1 MTIGNAIF
9 FGLSL
14 LVIKLARF
22 TPLQTSIAG
31 ANTKEAQNAGILY
44 RFVRIVILILT
55 VWIAFMHS
63 NDNQK
68 TFPFADI
75 TIDITVVNV
84 GILCICVLLVQTES
98 YIPMLST
105 RTAMLSSIT
114 CICTTLT
121 VFIFVL
127 YVHLGNDL
135 GLFRN
140 IASFPV
146 SFSVYH
152 IILYSSTCVS
162 VLLFYFSIFDDIQE
176 GHDSFKECFLAS
188 YDNVFICQNLVRK
201 ILSKSTRSE
210 KSKSILSRVFVCTTM
225 YQESATEM
233 RRLLR
238 SLKNI
243 SASKVTKKRNI
254 YFESHIFLDNGASGK
269 EVKNFGIQLLT
280 LIEEIFKMEE
290 QYGIM
295 IYTPYGIKFSWNVPG
310 EMPLFLHLK
319 DSSLVKAKKRWSQ
332 VMYMRYILQYRGK
345 IQRLFHKTT
354 SHVNSVYNEPIDLFD
369 VRVDVKPN
377 SLQSENETNNASDAN
392 IPIVTFDTSSKTSSF
407 SDLTTVTQLEENGSK
422 SKETHKSPS
431 DTNEYDVS
439 EQKQEVTLRVP
450 RLHLTTKNRRSSF
463 DHSFISLQNLP
474 ITQYSFDPELQKEEL
489 PYDFSRP
496 KFRSSS
502 FNDIEFEYH
511 KYKRNELQ
519 QRKTEIQENENYQDF
534 ILATDADMAFD
545 DQSVLNLLNT
555 IEKDQTIGGVCGRT
569 LPIGIHRHP
578 IVWLQI
584 FDYAKG
590 KQIWH
595 ICLFFSFKYLP
606 L

>member
-14 LVIKLARF
+14 IIINLTRF
-22 TPLQTSIAG
+22 TPLQNNIDG

-55 VWIAFMHS
+55 VWIAFMHG

-75 TIDITVVNV
+75 TNDITVVNV
-84 GILCICVLLVQTES
+84 GILSICVLLVQIES
-98 YIPMLST
+98 YIPTLST

-114 CICTTLT
+114 CFCTTLT

-127 YVHLGNDL
+127 YVHLLGNDL
-135 GLFRN
+135 GLFKN

-152 IILYSSTCVS
+152 IILYSSTCMS
-162 VLLFYFSIFDDIQE
+162 VLLFYFSTFYDIQE
-176 GHDSFKECFLAS
+176 GNDLSRKCFLIS
-188 YDNVFICQNLVRK
+188 YDNVFTCQNVVSK
-201 ILSKSTRSE
+201 ILSKTKCSE
-210 KSKSILSRVFVCTTM
+210 KSKRILSRVFVCTTM

-238 SLKNI
+238 SLKNL
-243 SASKVTKKRNI
+243 SASKVIKKRNI

-332 VMYMRYILQYRGK
+332 VMYMKYILQYRGK
-345 IQRLFHKTT
+345 VQRLFHKTT
-354 SHVNSVYNEPIDLFD
+354 NHVNSVYSEPLDLFD

-377 SLQSENETNNASDAN
+377 SLQPENDTNDAN
-392 IPIVTFDTSSKTSSF
+392 DATVPIVTFDTSSKTSSSF

-422 SKETHKSPS
+422 GKEIHRSS
-431 DTNEYDVS
+431 DTNEYDLPS

-474 ITQYSFDPELQKEEL
+474 VSQYSFDPELQKEEL

-502 FNDIEFEYH
+502 FSDIEFEYH

-519 QRKTEIQENENYQDF
+519 QRKTDILENENYQDF

-555 IEKDQTIGGVCGRT
+555 IENDKTIGGVCGRT

-578 IVWLQI
+578 IVWLQM

-590 KQIWH
+590 KLHVI
-595 ICLFFSFKYLP
+595 
-606 L
+606 